1 MQIPVKDPCEVLVYP
16 DPSTYEKEAQ
26 RRFQGCPTVA
36 VTPKGRIFMGWY
48 SGGWMEPHI
57 DNYNL
62 LVSSEDGGLTWSDPL
77 LIIPSDKERLIH
89 ALDIQLWI
97 DPLGPSLGFL
107 GTGAGEKAFSSK
119 GRLSGGR
126 LQLYPGQA
134 SRDVGRL
141 L

>member
-1 MQIPVKDPCEVLVYP
+1 
-16 DPSTYEKEAQ
+16 
-26 RRFQGCPTVA
+26 
-36 VTPKGRIFMGWY
+36 MGWY

-97 DPLGPSLGFL
+97 DPLGRLWVFWVQERVRKPF
-107 GTGAGEKAFSSK
+107 ASK